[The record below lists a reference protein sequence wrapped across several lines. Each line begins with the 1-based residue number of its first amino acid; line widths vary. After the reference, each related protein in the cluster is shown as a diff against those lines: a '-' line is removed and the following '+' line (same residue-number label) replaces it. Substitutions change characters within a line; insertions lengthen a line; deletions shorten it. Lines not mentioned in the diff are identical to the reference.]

1 MAVLLLMV
9 PFPWLFGWGVA
20 VLVHE
25 LSHCVALR
33 LCGKQIGMVFLDM
46 NGARIHTED
55 LSNWQMILCALAG
68 PTGGLLLLPLAKIFP
83 QATIC
88 ALFLSLYN
96 LLPVY
101 PLDGGRALYGLM
113 RLILPE
119 HICEVICHKI
129 EMFVLLSMIF
139 LCVIAFFVW
148 KLGGMP
154 LLAAVLFVLRIL
166 KIKRPC
172 KTTIYA
178 VQ

>member
-9 PFPWLFGWGVA
+9 PLPWFFGWVVA
-20 VLVHE
+20 VLAHE

-33 LCGKQIGMVFLDM
+33 LCGKQIGMVFLDI
-46 NGARIHTED
+46 NGAKIHTEY
-55 LSNWQMILCALAG
+55 LSNWQMVLCALAG
-68 PTGGLLLLPLAKIFP
+68 PTGGCLLLPLANIFP
-83 QATIC
+83 QAAIC
-88 ALFLSLYN
+88 MVFLSLYN

-113 RLILPE
+113 RLILQE
-119 HICEVICHKI
+119 HICETVCQKL
-129 EMFVLLSMIF
+129 EMLVLLSMIF
-139 LCVIAFFVW
+139 LCLFAVFVW

-154 LLAAVLFVLRIL
+154 LFAVVLFVLRIQ

-172 KTTIYA
+172 KTTMNA